1 MNREFDAKQQQST
14 AALMETL
21 QSTIQQTAQEM
32 QQTIVRTVETNQKE
46 QEKKGYEDTV
56 RDHLRGFSR
65 TIPSFLMAYGDET
78 VTLANFDQ
86 IIPDKVFQEVTSIT
100 LEQFRFLRD
109 GGPYINQATGQE
121 EHFAGH
127 LLDPVVFD
135 DSVKEFLNLKVKLAD
150 YFDESRTEDIF
161 DYIPPQK
168 TNQIFTPKWVVK
180 KMVDLLEQE
189 NRGCFDDPGKTFL
202 DPYMKSGLYI
212 TEIVKRLYRSEKMR
226 QAFPDDKPDWNISLP
241 SRSMGL
247 PRQRSST
254 ALPSA
259 TFWALQRVTASP
271 PTISVRPIRWNLP
284 RRAPWKGNWIRFSE
298 IEKTEYSIKPKAAV
312 CMGADG
318 RLFVLYDYENGRI
331 CQFSLHRSRTRWVR
345 SGQLARS
352 KSAEGAA
359 LCPSDMMLCVIS
371 YWVLSGAKRRQIQ
384 QLRCCVLPTK
394 LLKRRDVYLKL
405 TRHNGRA
412 GTHGTYNPKHN
423 DRSFNLANSEHI
435 DPERAKGNI
444 YWDCFHGFRSAL
456 DPQDLDDLAATFS
469 EVEQQFYENRYSEFI
484 EKQNERNAE
493 IRQTERNRSIP
504 DLLSSRKTCPEETIY
519 QLGTKDDHASG
530 EVLLAVV
537 TEFIEEF
544 KARFGDHVHVL
555 DWALHLD
562 ESTPHIHERH
572 VFDCENKHGEVAPQQ
587 EKALEAL
594 GFDLPDPDKPLSR
607 RNNRKITFDA
617 ACRKMLF
624 EIAKRHGLDL
634 EEEAEYGN
642 RKYLEKQDFVLAKQ
656 KEQLAAQQDRLD
668 ELTLKVSDMETLLD
682 DVSAAAYDKAVE
694 VVTDVVRT
702 ETRKEDMRMIEDTK
716 KWVLSPERKAPQTT
730 REYAAHR
737 LDTVLDKFLKTMQTT
752 TARLQEKLLKP
763 EVRQKGKEQ
772 VKEKARDSVLQ
783 LLNRL
788 QAEQAQN
795 KLTAQPST
803 QEGHSE
809 I

>member
-1 MNREFDAKQQQST
+1 
-14 AALMETL
+14 
-21 QSTIQQTAQEM
+21 
-32 QQTIVRTVETNQKE
+32 
-46 QEKKGYEDTV
+46 
-56 RDHLRGFSR
+56 
-65 TIPSFLMAYGDET
+65 
-78 VTLANFDQ
+78 
-86 IIPDKVFQEVTSIT
+86 
-100 LEQFRFLRD
+100 
-109 GGPYINQATGQE
+109 
-121 EHFAGH
+121 
-127 LLDPVVFD
+127 
-135 DSVKEFLNLKVKLAD
+135 
-150 YFDESRTEDIF
+150 
-161 DYIPPQK
+161 
-168 TNQIFTPKWVVK
+168 
-180 KMVDLLEQE
+180 
-189 NRGCFDDPGKTFL
+189 
-202 DPYMKSGLYI
+202 
-212 TEIVKRLYRSEKMR
+212 
-226 QAFPDDKPDWNISLP
+226 
-241 SRSMGL
+241 
-247 PRQRSST
+247 
-254 ALPSA
+254 
-259 TFWALQRVTASP
+259 
-271 PTISVRPIRWNLP
+271 
-284 RRAPWKGNWIRFSE
+284 
-298 IEKTEYSIKPKAAV
+298 
-312 CMGADG
+312 
-318 RLFVLYDYENGRI
+318 
-331 CQFSLHRSRTRWVR
+331 
-345 SGQLARS
+345 
-352 KSAEGAA
+352 
-359 LCPSDMMLCVIS
+359 MMLCVIS

-384 QLRCCVLPTK
+384 QLRCCILPTK

-504 DLLSSRKTCPEETIY
+504 GLLSSRKTCPEETIY

-716 KWVLSPERKAPQTT
+716 KWVLSPERKAPKVT
-730 REYAAHR
+730 REYTAKH

-752 TARLQEKLLKP
+752 AARLQEKLLKS

-788 QAEQAQN
+788 QAEQAQR
-795 KLTAQPST
+795 KTSAPPTAEKSKNLFQ
-803 QEGHSE
+803 
-809 I
+809 